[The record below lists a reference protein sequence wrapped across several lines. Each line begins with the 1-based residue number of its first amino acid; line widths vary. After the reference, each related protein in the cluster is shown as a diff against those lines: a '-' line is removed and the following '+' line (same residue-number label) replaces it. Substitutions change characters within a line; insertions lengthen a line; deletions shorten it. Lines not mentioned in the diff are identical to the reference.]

1 MEKSS
6 ENNVISL
13 LDAKQLFS
21 DVNHDTL
28 AQIYD
33 YWLNKRL
40 SLVCSFTPTV
50 SHQLLL
56 TPRRG
61 QAFSQMVKIYV
72 ANSECCCKR
81 ENSGVSQNTG
91 LNTWRI
97 LCRFLAICS
106 KADHEMWRATR
117 DRTISP
123 PGAYDWILCV
133 HFLPCTAVLTCMVWN
148 MMRRLLFSRT
158 CTYSSQECR

>member
-1 MEKSS
+1 METMEKSS

-56 TPRRG
+56 TLRCG
-61 QAFSQMVKIYV
+61 QAFSQIVKIYV
-72 ANSECCCKR
+72 ANSPSVAINEKTVVFR
-81 ENSGVSQNTG
+81 
-91 LNTWRI
+91 RI
-97 LCRFLAICS
+97 L
-106 KADHEMWRATR
+106 
-117 DRTISP
+117 
-123 PGAYDWILCV
+123 G
-133 HFLPCTAVLTCMVWN
+133 
-148 MMRRLLFSRT
+148 
-158 CTYSSQECR
+158 

>member
-1 MEKSS
+1 MYLSSFSVSVTGNQLQEVTPLDFERMMETMEKSS

-61 QAFSQMVKIYV
+61 QAFSQIVKIYV

-97 LCRFLAICS
+97 LCRFLVICS
-106 KADHEMWRATR
+106 KADHEM
-117 DRTISP
+117 
-123 PGAYDWILCV
+123 
-133 HFLPCTAVLTCMVWN
+133 
-148 MMRRLLFSRT
+148 
-158 CTYSSQECR
+158 